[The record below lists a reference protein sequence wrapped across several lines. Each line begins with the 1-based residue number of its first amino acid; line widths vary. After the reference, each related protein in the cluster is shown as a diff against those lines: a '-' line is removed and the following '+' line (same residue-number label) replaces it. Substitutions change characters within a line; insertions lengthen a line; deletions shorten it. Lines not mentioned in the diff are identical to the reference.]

1 MQLVIGNYNYS
12 SWSMRGWLVAR
23 ASREAFDTTLI
34 PLQEADTAARIAQY
48 SPSGKVPC
56 LVDGDVAIW
65 DSLAIAEYFAERHPA
80 LWPADAKARAIARS
94 VSAEMH
100 SSFTALR
107 THMSM
112 NIRKNYAGQ
121 GRTPEVLA
129 DIARIETIWQDCRA
143 RFGAGGSYLFG
154 AWSIADIMFAPVC
167 TRFVT
172 YDVALGDVAGAYQRE
187 VLAHPHVAEWLTAAA
202 ADKRSIAAYDA
213 YDV

>member
-12 SWSMRGWLVAR
+12 SWSMRGWLAAR
-23 ASREAFDTTLI
+23 ASGEAFDTILI
-34 PLQEADTAARIAQY
+34 PLREADTPARIAQY
-48 SPSGKVPC
+48 SQSGRVPC

-65 DSLAIAEYFAERHPA
+65 DSLAIAEYLAERHPA
-80 LWPADAKARAIARS
+80 LWPADPEARAIARS

-100 SSFTALR
+100 SGFTGLR

-112 NIRKNYAGQ
+112 NIRKNYAGH

-143 RFGAGGSYLFG
+143 RFGDGGPYLFG
-154 AWSIADIMFAPVC
+154 AWSIADMFYAPVC

-172 YDVALGDVAGAYQRE
+172 YDVTLGEVARTYQRE
-187 VLAHPHVAEWLTAAA
+187 VLAHPHVQEWLAAA
-202 ADKRSIAAYDA
+202 RADERVIPAYDA
-213 YDV
+213 YDG